1 MLGKFLFADKDI
13 KDEGVL
19 KFQGVYWRVTNS
31 GDHIKKGDKV
41 KINSV
46 KGNKIFVKKVEEE

>member
-1 MLGKFLFADKDI
+1 M
-13 KDEGVL
+13 L

-31 GDHIKKGDKV
+31 GNHIKKGDKV